1 MDKWDELVGRIQNGV
16 LAEEPEAALTG
27 ALQLFA
33 EFGRT
38 VEQIG
43 ADLDRVATAM
53 EATVGKVFD
62 LSAELPSESVPLDL

>member
-1 MDKWDELVGRIQNGV
+1 MDKWDDLVSRIQNGV

-38 VEQIG
+38 LEQIG
-43 ADLDRVATAM
+43 ADLDRLATA
-53 EATVGKVFD
+53 
-62 LSAELPSESVPLDL
+62 AEHANIEITGSSPAALDL

>member
-1 MDKWDELVGRIQNGV
+1 MDKWDDLVSRIQNGV

-38 VEQIG
+38 LEQIG
-43 ADLDRVATAM
+43 ADLDRVATAL
-53 EATVGKVFD
+53 EGKP
-62 LSAELPSESVPLDL
+62 AAAPLDL